1 MHFKLVDTLHNKNVS
16 LRKMTYDWELVLFIY
31 GNLSLHN
38 KMSTKKDV
46 EEIGTRTDVVDRFSG
61 AILLLAE
68 VAVHLFDKLR
78 RPSLEQL
85 DLV

>member
-1 MHFKLVDTLHNKNVS
+1 M
-16 LRKMTYDWELVLFIY
+16 FIY

-46 EEIGTRTDVVDRFSG
+46 EEIGTRSDVVDRFSG

-78 RPSLEQL
+78 RPRLEQL

>member
-1 MHFKLVDTLHNKNVS
+1 
-16 LRKMTYDWELVLFIY
+16 
-31 GNLSLHN
+31 
-38 KMSTKKDV
+38 MSTKKDV

-61 AILLLAE
+61 AIFLLAE
-68 VAVHLFDKLR
+68 VAVHLFNELR